1 MSKKCAMEVEIK
13 ALQKHMG
20 GLVRTILDLKKKVE
34 TLENQVPK
42 DQKDDIDKIL
52 EKQKK
57 VEVAIAKNEEAILNI
72 DKEMVKLVKKEQAV
86 KQNDTTANKTSDK
99 VVNAKQRKCRY
110 FNRGFCKYKTKC
122 RFFHPGSVCKEYLR
136 SGTCA
141 IGECNDRHPK
151 ACKWLANRDGCRRKE
166 TCEYLHATLA
176 QGNHENGNFECI
188 SCKSAWK
195 SSNCVKEHII
205 DNMRIFFCLNCED
218 WVSNK
223 REVLSEGWT
232 LLDEFGNLKENL

>member
-110 FNRGFCKYKTKC
+110 FNRVFCKYT
-122 RFFHPGSVCKEYLR
+122 GLR
-136 SGTCA
+136 A
-141 IGECNDRHPK
+141 
-151 ACKWLANRDGCRRKE
+151 
-166 TCEYLHATLA
+166 
-176 QGNHENGNFECI
+176 
-188 SCKSAWK
+188 
-195 SSNCVKEHII
+195 
-205 DNMRIFFCLNCED
+205 
-218 WVSNK
+218 
-223 REVLSEGWT
+223 
-232 LLDEFGNLKENL
+232 